1 MQRWTGEQRGFA
13 VKAFYLNGESYVGAQ
28 QAFRRHFNLLPQVP
42 VPDRK
47 TIKNWIENLETTG
60 QTTKK
65 RGGTARTIR
74 TPENVEAVRVAI
86 ARSPRRSARRHII
99 ALGLSN
105 RTMWMNDEA
114 HFHLSGYVNKQNF
127 HYWAPENPN
136 ELHERPLHSAKVTV
150 WYAVLENDGRHLP
163 DMIFKK

>member
-1 MQRWTGEQRGFA
+1 MQRWTREQRGFA
-13 VKAFYLNGESYVGAQ
+13 VKAFYLNCESYVGAQ
-28 QAFRRHFNLLPQVP
+28 RAFRRHFNLLSRAP

-86 ARSPRRSARRHII
+86 ARSPRRSARRHSI
-99 ALGLSN
+99 AL
-105 RTMWMNDEA
+105 
-114 HFHLSGYVNKQNF
+114 F
-127 HYWAPENPN
+127 
-136 ELHERPLHSAKVTV
+136 
-150 WYAVLENDGRHLP
+150 LP
-163 DMIFKK
+163 TRWCD